1 MTEHLI
7 ARRSFRTKALAGAGV
22 AGLVVLLSGC
32 SHAGPAS
39 TSSSAVPTSSASVTA
54 QHNGADVEFA
64 QMMIVHHQGAIQMG
78 RLAAQRGASADVRAL
93 GQRIVAAQAPEIE
106 QMSGWLAAWGAP
118 APTTAT
124 HEGMPGMEVGGMT
137 QSDATGDLT
146 GRSGAEFDRQ
156 FLTLMVSH
164 HQGAITMAQ
173 TEQRTGSSPAAVA
186 LAGAIIAAQTNEIA
200 QMHSMLG
207 QLPSPSSE
215 LD

>member
-1 MTEHLI
+1 MTDRLI
-7 ARRSFRTKALAGAGV
+7 ARRSSRTRALVAVGV
-22 AGLVVLLSGC
+22 VSLVALLSAC
-32 SHAGPAS
+32 SQAAPAS
-39 TSSSAVPTSSASVTA
+39 PSSMVSTSTASVSA

-64 QMMIVHHQGAIQMG
+64 QMMIVHHQGALQMG
-78 RLAAQRGASADVRAL
+78 QLAAQRGASADVRAL
-93 GQRIVAAQAPEIE
+93 GRRIVAAQAPEIE

-118 APTTAT
+118 SPTTAA
-124 HEGMPGMEVGGMT
+124 HAGMPGMEVGGMT
-137 QSDATGDLT
+137 QSDATGDLA
-146 GRSGAEFDRQ
+146 GRSGTELDRQ

-186 LAGAIIAAQTNEIA
+186 LAGEIVTAQTDEIA
-200 QMHSMLG
+200 RMHTMLG